1 MKKLLLLLLLA
12 APVRADITQTLQ
24 SVVSVKVDA
33 ASTAA
38 DRVATAL
45 TISGTNVTP
54 TSGGTAGAIGTL
66 NLGSITSGVPSVEAD
81 TTFVVTNAGDNFSV
95 TENLIVGDTIPSLLS
110 ATVTSGVI
118 PSLPVFGSTTST
130 AGGVAGTLAAT
141 LDSGHTMTVTSGG
154 AGTTGTAQ
162 ATITIEVD

>member
-1 MKKLLLLLLLA
+1 MNKLFLLLFLA

-54 TSGGTAGAIGTL
+54 TSGGTAGALGTL

>member
-1 MKKLLLLLLLA
+1 MNKLFLLLFLA

-66 NLGSITSGVPSVEAD
+66 NLGSVTSGVPSVEAD

-141 LDSGHTMTVTSGG
+141 LDSGHTMTITSGG

>member
-1 MKKLLLLLLLA
+1 MNKLFLLLFLA

-33 ASTAA
+33 ASSAA
-38 DRVATAL
+38 NRVATAL

-66 NLGSITSGVPSVEAD
+66 NLGSVTSGVPSVEAD

>member
-1 MKKLLLLLLLA
+1 MKKLLLLLFLA

-66 NLGSITSGVPSVEAD
+66 NLGSVTSGVPSVEAD

>member
-1 MKKLLLLLLLA
+1 MKKFLILLLLA

-33 ASTAA
+33 ASSAA
-38 DRVATAL
+38 NRVATAL

-54 TSGGTAGAIGTL
+54 TSGGTAGALGTL
-66 NLGSITSGVPSVEAD
+66 NMGSIASGVPALEAD

-110 ATVTSGVI
+110 ATVTSGVV
-118 PSLPVFGSTTST
+118 PSMPVFGDTTTT
-130 AGGVAGTLAAT
+130 AGGVAGSLATT
-141 LDSGHTMTVTSGG
+141 LDSGHVMTVTAGG

>member
-66 NLGSITSGVPSVEAD
+66 NMGSIVSGVPALEAD

>member
-1 MKKLLLLLLLA
+1 MKNFLFLLLLA

-33 ASTAA
+33 ASSAA

-66 NLGSITSGVPSVEAD
+66 NLGSVTSGVPSVEAD

-130 AGGVAGTLAAT
+130 AGGVAGSLAAT
-141 LDSGHTMTVTSGG
+141 LDSGHTMTITSGG

>member
-1 MKKLLLLLLLA
+1 MNKLLLLLFLA

-33 ASTAA
+33 ASSAA
-38 DRVATAL
+38 NRVATAL

-66 NLGSITSGVPSVEAD
+66 NLGSVTSGVPSVEAD

>member
-1 MKKLLLLLLLA
+1 MKKFLLLLLLA

-33 ASTAA
+33 ASSAA
-38 DRVATAL
+38 NRVATAL

-66 NLGSITSGVPSVEAD
+66 NLGSVTSGVPSVEAD

>member
-1 MKKLLLLLLLA
+1 MNKLFLLLFLA

-66 NLGSITSGVPSVEAD
+66 NLGSVTSGVPSVEAD

>member
-54 TSGGTAGAIGTL
+54 TSGGTAGALGTL

>member
-1 MKKLLLLLLLA
+1 MKKLLLLFLLT

-66 NLGSITSGVPSVEAD
+66 NLGSVTSGVPSVEAD

>member
-33 ASTAA
+33 ASSAA
-38 DRVATAL
+38 NRVATAL

-54 TSGGTAGAIGTL
+54 TSGGTAGALGTL
-66 NLGSITSGVPSVEAD
+66 NMGSIASGVPALEAD

>member
-12 APVRADITQTLQ
+12 EPVRADITQTLQ

-66 NLGSITSGVPSVEAD
+66 NLGSVTSGVPSVEAD

-130 AGGVAGTLAAT
+130 AGGVASTLAAT

>member
-1 MKKLLLLLLLA
+1 MKNFLFLLLLA

-33 ASTAA
+33 ASSAA

-66 NLGSITSGVPSVEAD
+66 NLGSVTSGVPSVEAD

-130 AGGVAGTLAAT
+130 AGGVAGSLAAT

>member
-1 MKKLLLLLLLA
+1 MKKFLLLLLLA

-54 TSGGTAGAIGTL
+54 TSGGTAGALGTL
-66 NLGSITSGVPSVEAD
+66 NLGSITSGVPALEAD

>member
-1 MKKLLLLLLLA
+1 MKKLFLLLLLA

-66 NLGSITSGVPSVEAD
+66 NLGSVTSGVPSVEAD

>member
-66 NLGSITSGVPSVEAD
+66 NLGSVTSGVPSVEAD

>member
-66 NLGSITSGVPSVEAD
+66 NLGSVTSGVPSVEAD

-141 LDSGHTMTVTSGG
+141 LDSGHTMTITSGG

>member
-1 MKKLLLLLLLA
+1 MKKLLFLLLLA

-33 ASTAA
+33 ASSTAN
-38 DRVATAL
+38 RVATAL

-130 AGGVAGTLAAT
+130 AGGVAGSLAAT

>member
-1 MKKLLLLLLLA
+1 MKKLFLLLLLA

-33 ASTAA
+33 ASSAA
-38 DRVATAL
+38 NRVATAL

-54 TSGGTAGAIGTL
+54 TSGGTAGAIGNL
-66 NLGSITSGVPSVEAD
+66 NLGSVTSGVPSVEAD

>member
-66 NLGSITSGVPSVEAD
+66 NLGSVTSGVPSVEAD

-130 AGGVAGTLAAT
+130 AGGVASTLAAT

>member
-1 MKKLLLLLLLA
+1 MNKLFLLLLLA

-33 ASTAA
+33 ASSAA
-38 DRVATAL
+38 NRVATAL

-66 NLGSITSGVPSVEAD
+66 NLGSVTSGVPSVEAD

-110 ATVTSGVI
+110 ATVTSGVV
-118 PSLPVFGSTTST
+118 PSLPVFGDTTTT
-130 AGGVAGTLAAT
+130 AGGVASTLAAT

>member
-1 MKKLLLLLLLA
+1 MKKLLLLLFLD

-66 NLGSITSGVPSVEAD
+66 NLGSVTSGVPSVEAD

-130 AGGVAGTLAAT
+130 AGGVASTLAAT

>member
-33 ASTAA
+33 ASSAA
-38 DRVATAL
+38 NRVATAL

-66 NLGSITSGVPSVEAD
+66 NLGSVTSGVPSVEAD

>member
-1 MKKLLLLLLLA
+1 MNKLFLLLFLA

-33 ASTAA
+33 ASSAA
-38 DRVATAL
+38 NRVATAL

-54 TSGGTAGAIGTL
+54 TSGGTAGALGTL
-66 NLGSITSGVPSVEAD
+66 NMGSIVSGVPALEAD

-110 ATVTSGVI
+110 ATVTSGVV
-118 PSLPVFGSTTST
+118 PSMPVFGDTTTSD
-130 AGGVAGTLAAT
+130 GGVAGTLAAT
-141 LDSGHTMTVTSGG
+141 LDSVHVMTVTSGG

>member
-1 MKKLLLLLLLA
+1 MKNFLFLLLLA

-130 AGGVAGTLAAT
+130 AGGVASTLAAT

>member
-1 MKKLLLLLLLA
+1 MKKLLLLILLA

-66 NLGSITSGVPSVEAD
+66 NLGSVTSGVPSVEAD

-130 AGGVAGTLAAT
+130 AGWVAGSLAAT

>member
-1 MKKLLLLLLLA
+1 MKKFLLLLLLA

-66 NLGSITSGVPSVEAD
+66 NLGSVTSGVPSVEAD

-141 LDSGHTMTVTSGG
+141 LDSGHTMTITSGG

>member
-66 NLGSITSGVPSVEAD
+66 NLGSVPSGVPSVEAD